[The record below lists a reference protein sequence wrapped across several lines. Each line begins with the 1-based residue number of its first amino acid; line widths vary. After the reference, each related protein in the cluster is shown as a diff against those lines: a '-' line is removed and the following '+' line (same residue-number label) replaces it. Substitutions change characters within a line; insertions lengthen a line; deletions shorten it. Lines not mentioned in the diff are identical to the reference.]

1 MKDIYTVIK
10 NIRLSEKATVL
21 SETLNEYVFE
31 VDPKA
36 NKLDIATAVRTLFG
50 KKVTAV
56 RTMNYAGKERRRGKT
71 AGRTNHWKKAIVRL
85 AEGEKIDL
93 V

>member
-1 MKDIYTVIK
+1 MKDVYTVIK
-10 NIRLSEKATVL
+10 NIRLSEKATIL
-21 SETLNEYVFE
+21 GELNNEYVFE

-36 NKLDIATAVRTLFG
+36 NKLEIRNAISIIFG

-56 RTMNYAGKERRRGKT
+56 RTCNYDGKARRRGAQT
-71 AGRTNHWKKAIVRL
+71 GRTNHWKKAIVRL
-85 AEGEKIDL
+85 AEGETIDL